1 MRAGRS
7 GPMVI
12 RQRRRFHS
20 LVRPELASALAS
32 MNIHAPN
39 VVQAA
44 ALRRALSG
52 ADLLCVAQTGS
63 GKTLMFLLPL
73 LERLQAG
80 EAAVRSEVNIELN
93 FPPNFEGLVLGC
105 IDADFCK

>member
-80 EAAVRSEVNIELN
+80 GAAVVVAPSR
-93 FPPNFEGLVLGC
+93 VL
-105 IDADFCK
+105 ADQHAAVAAGTGRCQS